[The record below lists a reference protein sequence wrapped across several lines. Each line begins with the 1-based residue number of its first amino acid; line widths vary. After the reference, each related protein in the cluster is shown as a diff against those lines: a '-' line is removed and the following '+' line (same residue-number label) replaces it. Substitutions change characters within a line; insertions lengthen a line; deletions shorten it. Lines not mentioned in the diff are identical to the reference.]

1 MTRVGPIDRS
11 IVVEPAAGP
20 AAGPA
25 PPGRALLLPYATAC
39 GAENMALDEAMM
51 ALARAGR
58 VALRFY
64 GWSPHCLSLGRNQRA
79 GGPLR
84 GLEPGIDV
92 VRRPTGGR
100 SVFHGPELTYAVA
113 FPERAWGGP
122 RAAYGRVNAA
132 LAAGLRGVGVRV
144 DPLPSARAR
153 ARARVDPL
161 GDLGAA
167 ACFADP
173 APGELTVRRRKLV
186 GSAQWRHRGAILQ
199 HGSILIAD
207 VQGRGALPGRREMS
221 TGAKAR
227 EGVSDSAPPQGPE
240 PATSVGLDE
249 LLDETPTIADLG
261 RALAAGFGS
270 ELQLTVVAG
279 EASAGLRRA
288 AGRLAARYRSAEWT
302 WRR

>member
-1 MTRVGPIDRS
+1 MTPVGATDRLTAA
-11 IVVEPAAGP
+11 EPADP
-20 AAGPA
+20 R
-25 PPGRALLLPYATAC
+25 RALLLPYATAC

-144 DPLPSARAR
+144 DPLPSARAATR
-153 ARARVDPL
+153 ARGDPL

-240 PATSVGLDE
+240 PPTSVGLDE

>member
-1 MTRVGPIDRS
+1 MTPVGATDRS
-11 IVVEPAAGP
+11 TAVEAAAGP

-51 ALARAGR
+51 VLARAGR

-79 GGPLR
+79 GGPRR

-100 SVFHGPELTYAVA
+100 SVFHGPELTYAVT

-144 DPLPSARAR
+144 DPLPPAP

-161 GDLGAA
+161 GGD

-173 APGELTVRRRKLV
+173 APGELTVGRRKLV

-207 VQGRGALPGRREMS
+207 VQGRGALPGRTEIS
-221 TGAKAR
+221 SGAEAR
-227 EGVSDSAPPQGPE
+227 EGMSGAVPLQGAE
-240 PATSVGLDE
+240 PVTSVGLDE
-249 LLDETPTIADLG
+249 LLDETPAIADLAG
-261 RALAAGFGS
+261 ALAAGFGS
-270 ELQLTVVAG
+270 ELQLAVVAG